1 MITSRLG
8 QSPIGFHSVVR
19 FSPAAL
25 LRQGRELAPAGAYT
39 SDAGNQ
45 CNSAGPDG
53 GDYAFGAGTTGEGGR
68 AMSGVGWTR
77 RGFLRTSS
85 VVGASA
91 LLPRGVWALGQ
102 DPVVDAA
109 GANNHAG

>member
-1 MITSRLG
+1 
-8 QSPIGFHSVVR
+8 
-19 FSPAAL
+19 
-25 LRQGRELAPAGAYT
+25 
-39 SDAGNQ
+39 
-45 CNSAGPDG
+45 
-53 GDYAFGAGTTGEGGR
+53 
-68 AMSGVGWTR
+68 MSGMHWTR